1 MGQIP
6 SFGAPPPD
14 SSLTISGKAAD
25 AKVVGDKITSLS
37 NSIDTINNSIISTNN
52 TLTNLSNGLG
62 GIRWHNI
69 YMNDHDSSFCITANE
84 DTTGQYYRQYFIVY
98 MIDQSGSLFCF
109 TLVWRGPSGSIS
121 VGTIHGSGTVSHSNG
136 TISCHT
142 NTGGWGV
149 TYVLWGN
156 PNLTIS

>member
-6 SFGAPPPD
+6 NFGAPPPD
-14 SSLTISGKAAD
+14 SSLTVSGKAAD
-25 AKVVGDKITSLS
+25 AKVVGDKFFAL
-37 NSIDTINNSIISTNN
+37 NNSI
-52 TLTNLSNGLG
+52 TNLSNGLG
-62 GIRWHNI
+62 GIQWHSI
-69 YMNDHDSSFCITANE
+69 YMNDSDSAFHITANE

-98 MIDQSGSLFCF
+98 MIDQGGGLFAF

-121 VGTIHGSGTVSHSNG
+121 TGTIHGSGSVSHSNG

-142 NTGGWGV
+142 NSGSWGT

-156 PNLTIS
+156 PNLTVS